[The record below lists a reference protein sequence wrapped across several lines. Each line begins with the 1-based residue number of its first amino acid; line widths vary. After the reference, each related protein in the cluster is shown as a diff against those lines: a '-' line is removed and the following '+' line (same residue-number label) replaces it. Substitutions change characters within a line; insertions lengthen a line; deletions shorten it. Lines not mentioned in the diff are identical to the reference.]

1 MFSKILI
8 ANRGEIA
15 IRIINACRSMGIK
28 TVAVYSEADKESL
41 HTLYADECYCIGPPS
56 ASKSYMNKEALIT
69 TALLSGSEAIH
80 PGYGFLS
87 EDADFAKMCE
97 ENNMAFIGPSS
108 NVIQL
113 ASNKFMIKQIAKSMN
128 IPIAPAYLVNNLNE
142 IENVIDQIGYPVIL
156 KILNGG
162 GGVGIHVIYN
172 QKQVNDIKKRV
183 TVDDNNAMYI
193 EKYIENVKHIEVQVI
208 GDQFGKILLLGDRDC
223 SIQENNKKII
233 EECPAPSISK
243 ELRDKLYDCTYKIAQ
258 AINYNNAGTV
268 EFLVERNEKLYLMEF
283 NARIQVEHGI
293 TEMTTEID
301 IVNWQIKI
309 AAGQR
314 LIINQ
319 EDIHHKGHA
328 IECRIN
334 AKTMG
339 VITNFQYPK
348 DSSIRFDHMMIENI
362 RITSYYDSLI
372 GKIMV
377 CESDRSQ
384 AINKMKKVL
393 ENMVIN
399 GIETNIDFHRDILE
413 NQIFCSG
420 AHLTNFISN
429 KSNINR
435 KMKAREKLYQ
445 IIDPD
450 SFYEYFND
458 FTTINILN
466 FESYDEKIT
475 KAKSESGESEA
486 VITGIAKINEIEC
499 VVVIFEPLFM
509 MGSMGVIVGEKIT
522 KAFELALRKKLP
534 IISIIAS
541 GGARMQEGVFSL
553 MQMVKTS
560 AAMKKHSQKGL
571 LSISVI
577 LNPTL
582 GGVSASFASLA
593 DIIIAEDN
601 AVYGFTGRQII
612 EETMKKKLPDEFQT
626 AEFAKRYGQ
635 VDMITSQKNLRGLLT
650 KLLNLHAPKDVKT
663 ALI

>member
-41 HTLYADECYCIGPPS
+41 HTSYADECYCIGPPS

-87 EDADFAKMCE
+87 EDAGFAKMCE
-97 ENNMAFIGPSS
+97 ENNIAFIGPSS
-108 NVIQL
+108 DVIQL
-113 ASNKFMIKQIAKSMN
+113 ASNKFIIKQIAKSLN

-142 IENVIDQIGYPVIL
+142 IEKVIDQIGYPVIL

-162 GGVGIHVIYN
+162 GGAGIHVIYN
-172 QKQVNDIKKRV
+172 QKQVDDIKKRV
-183 TVDDNNAMYI
+183 TDDDNNAMYI

-208 GDQFGKILLLGDRDC
+208 GDQFGKILLLGNRDC

-293 TEMTTEID
+293 TEMTTKID

-309 AAGQR
+309 AAGQK

-334 AKTMG
+334 AKTTG

-377 CESDRSQ
+377 CEANRSQ

-399 GIETNIDFHRDILE
+399 GIETNIDFHRNILE
-413 NQIFCSG
+413 NQVFCAG

-429 KSNINR
+429 KSYINR
-435 KMKAREKLYQ
+435 KIKAREKLYQ

-450 SFYEYFND
+450 TFYEYFND

-486 VITGIAKINEIEC
+486 VITGIAKINKIEC

-560 AAMKKHSQKGL
+560 AAIKKHSQKGL

-593 DIIIAEDN
+593 DIIIAEEN

-612 EETMKKKLPDEFQT
+612 EETMMKKLPDEFQT

-635 VDMITSQKNLRGLLT
+635 VDMITNQKNLRELLT
-650 KLLNLHAPKDVKT
+650 KLLNLHAPKGVKT
-663 ALI
+663 VLI